1 MFLNP
6 KEFYMKKKFVFAAV
20 LAALAL
26 TACKPAAAADF
37 SYVGAQYTTTDARAF
52 SAGGY
57 KVEGSLELTDKVF
70 VQAAFRDGFDRDL
83 SDGTVKLGVGLHDTI
98 TDSGK
103 VDAYGIFS
111 TTVVVDDRK
120 AGDKYGFEVEGG
132 LKTQLAPKWE
142 LTTAVVAANLR
153 EQRFEDVKYFGK
165 VGVEYRVTKTI
176 ALGAGVLAKDG
187 FTEGQLGA
195 RWYF

>member
-1 MFLNP
+1 M
-6 KEFYMKKKFVFAAV
+6 KKFVFAAV

-52 SAGGY
+52 SSGGY

-70 VQAAFRDGFDRDL
+70 VQGAFRDGFDRDM
-83 SDGTVKLGVGLHDTI
+83 SDGRVQLGVGLHDTI
-98 TDSGK
+98 TKSGK
-103 VDAYGIFS
+103 VDLYGILT

-120 AGDKYGFEVEGG
+120 DSDKYGFDAEVG

-142 LTTAVVAANLR
+142 LTTAVVADNLR
-153 EQRFEDVKYFGK
+153 SLDFVDLRYFGK
-165 VGVEYRVTKTI
+165 VGVEYRVTESV